1 MLNFPDSLTHHEI
14 NLYKSLKRVIG
25 RHFFFYCLGLSSL
38 GKHEIIPSLCE
49 MVNFFFKNIQ
59 LLACTCNTLEFH
71 FFLVPRFQNAKMFW
85 GFFRLPLSNGH
96 ETVNAHGTFLAKI
109 FQSTLFSFKLLLS
122 TASCDSF
129 EYLSWTRLFLSFF
142 HTLNKR

>member
-59 LLACTCNTLEFH
+59 LLACTCNTLEF
-71 FFLVPRFQNAKMFW
+71 QDSKMPKCFE
-85 GFFRLPLSNGH
+85 GFFVFLYP
-96 ETVNAHGTFLAKI
+96 TGTRH
-109 FQSTLFSFKLLLS
+109 SMPM
-122 TASCDSF
+122 
-129 EYLSWTRLFLSFF
+129 ELFLRRFSKALYFHSNYYYQQHHVIPLNIYPEQDCFYLFF
-142 HTLNKR
+142 IR